1 VADVVL
7 YLDPVCPFSWVTSRW
22 LLDAAHKTHTPV
34 TLRQMSLA
42 VLNEGKDLEGKQ
54 KRMMERSQRFGRLFA
69 AVAGKHGPDGF
80 ARLYDSLGARL
91 HVQDE
96 EMSAGEIKELL
107 GSCELEES
115 LCDALEDSSF
125 DEEVRRSHQAGQD
138 ALGGTAGSPIITVD
152 GRGFHGPVLTRIP
165 SHEDGVR
172 LLDAV
177 LVAAETPG
185 FATLQRPVQGP
196 PVLEEEPR

>member
-1 VADVVL
+1 MPDVDL

-22 LLDAAHKTHTPV
+22 LLDAARTTGTPV

-42 VLNEGKDLEGKQ
+42 VLNEDKELQDKQ
-54 KRMMERSQRFGRLFA
+54 KRMMERSRRLGRLFA

-80 ARLYDSLGARL
+80 ARLYDALGTRL

-96 EMSAGEIKELL
+96 EMTAGEIEEIL
-107 GSCELEES
+107 GACGLEES
-115 LCDALEDSSF
+115 LSGALEDSGL
-125 DEEVRRSHQAGQD
+125 DEEVRRAHQASQD
-138 ALGGTAGSPIITVD
+138 ALGGSAGSPVIAVD
-152 GRGFHGPVLTRIP
+152 GRGFHGPVMTRIP
-165 SHEDGVR
+165 GHEDGVR

-177 LVAAETPG
+177 LVAAQTSE

-196 PVLEEEPR
+196 PKLEEAPR